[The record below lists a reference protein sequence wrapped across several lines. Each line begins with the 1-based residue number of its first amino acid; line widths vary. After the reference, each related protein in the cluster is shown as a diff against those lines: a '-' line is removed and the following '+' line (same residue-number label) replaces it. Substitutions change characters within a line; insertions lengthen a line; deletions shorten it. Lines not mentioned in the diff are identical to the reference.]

1 MRNWNRTASLLFLAA
16 SAVYAGGAI
25 QGVGTTAARAAD
37 QANTAASNVRLLS
50 AVPAESLA
58 DAGPAAASPAPLSA
72 SAPAAAP
79 ESVADDAIPA
89 APTPSPEKGA
99 SVTSN
104 QVNVGPAGTVEI
116 HVNDAKLVEVLRM
129 LSMQSQKN
137 IIATKEV
144 SGTVTANLYG
154 VTVPEALNA
163 ILSANGYGYVEKGN
177 FIYVYTKKQLED
189 MQKAAHQMKTE
200 VFRLYYTPAANAQNL
215 IKPVLSTG
223 AQVSL
228 TTPAQSG
235 IASGATDAGGD
246 THSGGDML
254 VVTDY
259 PENLER
265 VRGILK
271 QVDQRPQ
278 QVLVEA
284 TMLAVTL
291 NEDNQLGVNF
301 TILGGVDFSSLANVG
316 SAGTG
321 SGLSQALTGGI
332 ATNSAAN
339 AVNDRGFV
347 AGQAGGNGLQVG
359 IVKNNVGMFINA
371 LESVTNSTVLAN
383 PKVLVL
389 NKQRGEVHVGN
400 DIGYRGTTTQTETAS
415 TEQVQFLSTGI
426 RLIFR
431 PYIGD
436 DGWIR
441 MEVHPEDSDGSLDKT
456 TLLPSKRTTEVTTNV
471 MVRNGH
477 TIVIGGLFR
486 DSNAINKTQVPIL
499 GNLPLVGPLF
509 RSQADSTQRQ
519 EIIILLTPHI
529 IKDENAYAEASQKL
543 LDDAE
548 QLRVGVRKGMMP
560 WGRERLAES
569 SYEKAVAE
577 MNKPNP
583 DRKKAIWYLNCATNL
598 NPTFLEAI
606 NLKQSLTGHE
616 VSDVDNSA
624 IRDFVRQRI
633 LDQNHPAATQP
644 TLGLTPAELPL
655 EAAMGE

>member
-1 MRNWNRTASLLFLAA
+1 MRQWKRTASLLFLAA

-25 QGVGTTAARAAD
+25 EGFGTNVAIAAGEES
-37 QANTAASNVRLLS
+37 NSASTVRLLN
-50 AVPAESLA
+50 APANETVA
-58 DAGPAAASPAPLSA
+58 DAGIAAAPMAA
-72 SAPAAAP
+72 SAPAAASAEP
-79 ESVADDAIPA
+79 VASDSAIPA
-89 APTPSPEKGA
+89 STPAAGEKGA
-99 SVTSN
+99 SVTSS

-144 SGTVTANLYG
+144 NGTVTANLYG
-154 VTVPEALNA
+154 VTVSEALDA

-177 FIYVYTKKQLED
+177 FIYVYTKKQLEE
-189 MQKAAHQMKTE
+189 MQKAEHKMKTE
-200 VFRLYYTPAANAQNL
+200 VFHLYYTPAANAQNL
-215 IKPVLSTG
+215 IKPILSSG

-235 IASGATDAGGD
+235 ITSGATDAGGD

-254 VVTDY
+254 VVSDY
-259 PENLER
+259 PENLEK
-265 VRGILK
+265 VRDILK

-321 SGLSQALTGGI
+321 SGLSQALSGGI
-332 ATNSAAN
+332 IENSAAN
-339 AVNDRGFV
+339 GVNDAGFV
-347 AGQAGGNGLQVG
+347 AGQMGGNGLNIG

-426 RLIFR
+426 RLVFR

-441 MEVHPEDSDGSLDKT
+441 MEVHPEDSDGTLDKT
-456 TLLPSKRTTEVTTNV
+456 TLLPSKRTTEVTTNI

-486 DSNAINKTQVPIL
+486 DSNTINKSQVPVL

-509 RSQADSTQRQ
+509 RSQADATQRQ

-529 IKDENAYAEASQKL
+529 IKDENAYAAASAKVMAE
-543 LDDAE
+543 AE
-548 QLRVGVRKGMMP
+548 QLRIGVRKGMMP

-569 SYEKAVAE
+569 VYEKAVAE

-606 NLKQSLTGHE
+606 NMKQSLTGRE
-616 VSDVDNSA
+616 MRDVDNSA
-624 IRDFVRQRI
+624 IRDFVR
-633 LDQNHPAATQP
+633 DQVLQDQSPATTRP

-655 EAAMGE
+655 ETAMGE